1 VSLSSDLAPF
11 IIAAGVLL
19 IVLARWAARVRGS
32 RLDSLVA
39 LRVGDVLVTEVLGV
53 FLVGLGIGT
62 ILWPPDAP
70 IVGPGPGGA
79 PRPPVGRGRFIGF
92 GGPGGSDRL
101 PFLFGVVLALVAVL
115 VRIDLRDLLL
125 GGRAAR
131 NAITSYIGWD
141 ARVIAAIPAG
151 GYGEIAMRDG
161 AGNVISVAATADT
174 DIAEGTLVR
183 VTSTRDLNLVVAP
196 LPARV

>member
-1 VSLSSDLAPF
+1 
-11 IIAAGVLL
+11 
-19 IVLARWAARVRGS
+19 
-32 RLDSLVA
+32 
-39 LRVGDVLVTEVLGV
+39 VTEALGA

-70 IVGPGPGGA
+70 AVGPGPGGA

-92 GGPGGSDRL
+92 GGFGGSDRL
-101 PFLFGVVLALVAVL
+101 PFLFGVLFALVAVL

-161 AGNVISVAATADT
+161 AGNVISVAAASVKN
-174 DIAEGTLVR
+174 IAEGMTVK
-183 VTSTRDLNLVVAP
+183 VTSTRDLNLVVTP
-196 LPARV
+196 VSPRR